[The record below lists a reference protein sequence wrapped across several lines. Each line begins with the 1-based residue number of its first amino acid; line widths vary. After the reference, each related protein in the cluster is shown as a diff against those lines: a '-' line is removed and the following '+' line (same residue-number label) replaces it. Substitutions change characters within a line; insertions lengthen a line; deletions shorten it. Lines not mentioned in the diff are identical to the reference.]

1 MAKPMSLK
9 TFINVDYTQTGD
21 PQQAYNAKKR
31 KRDSGEGTTEA
42 LTVQQRRKLARNLKK
57 NKAKIARGRKIAA
70 RRVANMDVL
79 KKRARRQARKAIVKK
94 ITKGIDKSELS
105 VARRAEI
112 EKRVDKMGSRI
123 DRIAKKLLP
132 TVRKSELAR
141 KRGAKKSD

>member
-9 TFINVDYTQTGD
+9 TFLNVDYTQTGD
-21 PQQAYNAKKR
+21 EFQATNAKKR
-31 KRDSGEGTTEA
+31 KRDSGEGTDEA
-42 LTVQQRRKLARNLKK
+42 LSMQQRRKLAISLKK

-70 RRVANMDVL
+70 RRVANMDTL
-79 KKRARRQARKAIVKK
+79 RKRARRQARKQIVKK

-123 DRIAKKLLP
+123 DRIAKKILP
-132 TVRKSELAR
+132 KVRKQELAR
-141 KRGAKKSD
+141 KRGPKGD